1 MKYEKIVKWVL
12 AALFAVGVVFSFYG
26 FVVGFESN
34 GNAPVDNMLYCAY
47 AFALVTILAVLFGVV
62 VIGGMNNPKSL
73 LKLLIG
79 LVVGGAVIAVAY
91 VLAPGTPAIG
101 YLGEPVSDGT
111 LKLVDTVLNLTY
123 FLFGGAL
130 LTLVAGDMSP
140 AVVAGGM
147 KVALITTVGGLIVA
161 VILQIFYNYILS
173 QVESLTIEMEDAS
186 ISLMDILVK
195 YKENK

>member
-26 FVVGFESN
+26 FAVGFESN

-47 AFALVTILAVLFGVV
+47 AFALTTILAVVFGVV
-62 VIGGMNNPKSL
+62 VIGGINNPKSL
-73 LKLLIG
+73 LKLLLG
-79 LVVGGAVIAVAY
+79 LVVGGVVIAVAY

-123 FLFGGAL
+123 FFFGGAL
-130 LTLVAGDMSP
+130 LTLV
-140 AVVAGGM
+140 GGWIIGAIR
-147 KVALITTVGGLIVA
+147 K
-161 VILQIFYNYILS
+161 
-173 QVESLTIEMEDAS
+173 
-186 ISLMDILVK
+186 
-195 YKENK
+195 